1 MESPV
6 VLLLCF
12 SFSVVTVSTQ
22 DMFLVTAPSVF
33 HVGVKERVSVQLPSS
48 LLNQP
53 VLLYLEHET
62 SGLLMSN
69 RATFQ
74 MTQEKQIGVV
84 ELEVDREKMSSLP
97 TLNPTPFYLAL
108 VCEIRPGQREMV
120 RVLVSQHRGYIF
132 IQTDQPVYTPT
143 QTVKY
148 RIFTLDH
155 SMRPHAEPISISV
168 FNAGGNR
175 VTSWTVRE
183 ADGIYSRKLNI
194 PDVSEPGVWRIVA
207 HYQGDEK
214 NAATREFQVK
224 KFVMPSFDVSI
235 KPEQNYFLVT
245 TEKFHFTIH
254 ASYSYGETIKG
265 AYHCRFG
272 VRQEATGDADTR
284 KPETIII
291 RGLEK
296 SGSVNNGEA
305 EVTLFRLQIENLLK
319 ERSANLTQLALD
331 RTQLYVAVTVIDIA
345 SGELQEAEVFI
356 PIVSQRFSVDLSR
369 TRSYFIP
376 GVPFHVSAV
385 VHLPDGSP
393 AANVPVD
400 VHVTGSSAKPQS
412 VQTNGEGAAHLV
424 FNNIPN
430 DRPVTVKVTVDN
442 HPSEKTVFPSLSSS
456 NNYLYIDVSSKV
468 VSPGEEVI
476 VNFNVVGSSLA
487 GNQIYYLVLSK
498 GVLRA
503 QNSEPSGPLVQIRLP
518 VSSDL
523 IPSFRLIGY
532 YYDQTGD
539 IIADSVWVDV
549 EDVCEGKI
557 LLSAKE
563 EHIPGKLAKLDINL
577 EGQKAKVA
585 LLAVDTAI
593 YALNVHN
600 RLTPKQVFA
609 SMQSYDLGCSYGGGS
624 DTANVFNDAGLSF
637 ISHSKT
643 VKSRMRIGFG
653 CESGFRRQKRSLDL
667 QQLMNSKVFSYVSKE
682 LQQCCRDGLTLIPMQ
697 LTCEERAKR
706 VSRRG
711 KGQDCTNVFLDCCR
725 EGIKLRDLK
734 RQEEAKK
741 QHGRTHGITDME
753 DFFDSSTVNIRRH
766 FPPSFA
772 FEEIQ
777 VDGSRRHDLFL
788 PDSITTWE
796 IQAVSV
802 SASHGICVAQPCK
815 LMAKKTVFVSL
826 RLPYSV
832 KRFEQLS
839 IVAVVYNYGDETK
852 QLSVHMKRVDGL
864 CSPGSASMLSHVNV
878 NVSRGSPQT
887 VTFPA
892 VPMITGKIPVTLL
905 IYDTEEKLGLDA
917 IEKELLV
924 MTEGVVK
931 REEKTH
937 FIDLDG
943 RNRQNFL
950 IDGQFPNSTIPDSD
964 TNLFVMMEGGVF
976 DKAKVLP
983 LLSPSGVN
991 GLLRAPMGCAEQ
1003 TMIRL
1008 SPTALALHYL
1018 DHTQGWMDLP
1028 AGARDVALSHV
1039 EGGYSR
1045 ILTFKK
1051 NDASYGAWL
1060 DRPSSIWLTAQVVK
1074 VLSLV
1079 ADRQLEGRGEKGRQ
1093 GANVVSVEEISQSV
1107 EYLISKQS
1115 EEDGSF
1121 NDPHPV
1127 IHREMQG
1134 GVGGTEGDVSLTA
1147 FVTIALKRSLH
1158 HLTGETKNKAE
1169 DSVSR
1174 ATAYIE
1180 SRFSSLERP
1189 YAVAIAAYCLS
1200 VCQNDKT
1207 LAKSAWSR
1215 LKELAT
1221 KEGNCRM
1228 WRSKAD
1234 MRLPGEVK
1242 HYAVPP
1248 PEAITVETTA
1258 YALLTAVANGELEW
1272 ADSAA
1277 CWLSEKENYGGGF
1290 RSTQDTIVALEALS
1304 HLVISRP
1311 TQTPPT
1317 ITAQFNAPGKSQK
1330 ENLNLGQK
1338 EQKVET
1344 ELKRLLGNNINVEVT
1359 GKGKAKLKVVKAFHV
1374 LEPNKGCELLSIKV
1388 TVEGKVKYTAEVIEN
1403 YDYDYYGAGGEGEDK
1418 RDEEEKSIPHSEIE
1432 WFDARSRHR
1441 RETEQTDGSSVKYTV
1456 CVSHSPS
1463 RNLSGMAIAD
1473 ITMLSGFEA
1482 QRDDLDKLKALSDQY
1497 ISHYETE
1504 YGRVILYFNE
1514 IQPEEQC
1521 IGFSAVQKVPV
1532 GLVQPAPATFYDYY
1546 EPDRRCSIFY
1556 AAPLKSKMVST
1567 LCSGEVCQ
1575 CAERP
1580 CYTEKKTVQMKIKKK
1595 DRFEFACYHPTVDY
1609 GYKVE
1614 VYNIS
1619 IMSGFEL
1626 YQAKVKDVLR
1636 ATADDRIMLG
1646 SVRVFAK
1653 RLHCKGQLELGKSFL
1668 IMGKDG
1674 STTDSYGQMQY
1685 LLDSETWV
1693 EKLPTDSKCQATPN
1707 KLFCRGLDNFMSEYQ
1722 KEGCRQ

>member
-1 MESPV
+1 
-6 VLLLCF
+6 
-12 SFSVVTVSTQ
+12 
-22 DMFLVTAPSVF
+22 
-33 HVGVKERVSVQLPSS
+33 RVSVQLPSS

-143 QTVKY
+143 QTGELPQPACSQH
-148 RIFTLDH
+148 ILDVLIIIH
-155 SMRPHAEPISISV
+155 FR
-168 FNAGGNR
+168 
-175 VTSWTVRE
+175 
-183 ADGIYSRKLNI
+183 
-194 PDVSEPGVWRIVA
+194 PGVWRIVA

-224 KFVMPSFDVSI
+224 KFGEEDMCRAHLP
-235 KPEQNYFLVT
+235 T
-245 TEKFHFTIH
+245 
-254 ASYSYGETIKG
+254 YSYGETIKG

-643 VKSRMRIGFG
+643 
-653 CESGFRRQKRSLDL
+653 SGFRRQKRSLDL
-667 QQLMNSKVFSYVSKE
+667 QQLMNSKGQSCYVSKE

-852 QLSVHMKRVDGL
+852 QVLSVHMKRVDGL

-1134 GVGGTEGDVSLTA
+1134 DVSLTA

-1221 KEGNCRM
+1221 KGTI
-1228 WRSKAD
+1228 
-1234 MRLPGEVK
+1234 
-1242 HYAVPP
+1242 PP

-1344 ELKRLLGNNINVEVT
+1344 ELKV
-1359 GKGKAKLKVVKAFHV
+1359 VVKAFHV

-1636 ATADDRIMLG
+1636 ASRIMLG

>member
-1 MESPV
+1 LPITAMESPV
-6 VLLLCF
+6 VLLNSLAP
-12 SFSVVTVSTQ
+12 SSSSIR
-22 DMFLVTAPSVF
+22 FLVTAPSVF

-84 ELEVDREKMSSLP
+84 ELEKMSSLP

-168 FNAGGNR
+168 F
-175 VTSWTVRE
+175 V
-183 ADGIYSRKLNI
+183 I
-194 PDVSEPGVWRIVA
+194 
-207 HYQGDEK
+207 
-214 NAATREFQVK
+214 
-224 KFVMPSFDVSI
+224 MPSFDVSI

-487 GNQIYYLVLSK
+487 GNQIYYLVRDRVIIIIS
-498 GVLRA
+498 

-549 EDVCEGKI
+549 EDVCEG
-557 LLSAKE
+557 KE

-643 VKSRMRIGFG
+643 VKSRMRIG
-653 CESGFRRQKRSLDL
+653 
-667 QQLMNSKVFSYVSKE
+667 MNLFFSYVSKE

-741 QHGRTHGITDME
+741 QHGRSESHGITDME

-924 MTEGVVK
+924 MVSLPRHEQC
-931 REEKTH
+931 
-937 FIDLDG
+937 L
-943 RNRQNFL
+943 NRQNFL

-1039 EGGYSR
+1039 EGG
-1045 ILTFKK
+1045 LLLKK
-1051 NDASYGAWL
+1051 YLLFLSF
-1060 DRPSSIWLTAQVVK
+1060 PSPCPFVYPCRLTAQVVK

-1134 GVGGTEGDVSLTA
+1134 DVSLTA

-1158 HLTGETKNKAE
+1158 HLTGETKNK

-1403 YDYDYYGAGGEGEDK
+1403 YDYDYYGFL
-1418 RDEEEKSIPHSEIE
+1418 RSLLNFFSKSTLCSLCFLCH
-1432 WFDARSRHR
+1432 
-1441 RETEQTDGSSVKYTV
+1441 
-1456 CVSHSPS
+1456 SHSPS

-1482 QRDDLDKLKALSDQY
+1482 QRDDLDKLLNVPVYIALQ
-1497 ISHYETE
+1497 
-1504 YGRVILYFNE
+1504 

-1636 ATADDRIMLG
+1636 ASRIMLG

>member
-1 MESPV
+1 LE
-6 VLLLCF
+6 
-12 SFSVVTVSTQ
+12 
-22 DMFLVTAPSVF
+22 FLVTAPSVF

-74 MTQEKQIGVV
+74 MTQEKQIG
-84 ELEVDREKMSSLP
+84 VDREKMSSLP

-168 FNAGGNR
+168 F
-175 VTSWTVRE
+175 VS
-183 ADGIYSRKLNI
+183 IFYYQHIL
-194 PDVSEPGVWRIVA
+194 DVLIIIHFRPGVWRIVA

-296 SGSVNNGEA
+296 SGSVRGEA
-305 EVTLFRLQIENLLK
+305 

-376 GVPFHVSAV
+376 GVPFHAV

-430 DRPVTVKVTVDN
+430 DRPVTVDN

-667 QQLMNSKVFSYVSKE
+667 QQLMNSKGQSWPKE

-741 QHGRTHGITDME
+741 QHGRSEYME

-964 TNLFVMMEGGVF
+964 TNLFVMME
-976 DKAKVLP
+976 AKVLP

-1158 HLTGETKNKAE
+1158 HLTGETKNKE

-1344 ELKRLLGNNINVEVT
+1344 EALLEWNQ
-1359 GKGKAKLKVVKAFHV
+1359 
-1374 LEPNKGCELLSIKV
+1374 
-1388 TVEGKVKYTAEVIEN
+1388 GKVKYTAEVIEN

-1609 GYKVE
+1609 GKLEFFQVSSK
-1614 VYNIS
+1614 NFI
-1619 IMSGFEL
+1619 
-1626 YQAKVKDVLR
+1626 
-1636 ATADDRIMLG
+1636 IMLG